1 MEGYSDSIATLRGQ
15 MIFPSRD
22 ATTVFRQWT
31 TSNPFCCSHPKYEET
46 KKNSQCQKHLETK
59 KNTAQW
65 GCPFRLE
72 VIFSP
77 WQQAIIC
84 NLNCTKQCSCP
95 TPLVLLSCLLL
106 LPLGHKSTHSS
117 ASTNFPQRKKLG
129 EQFLQNRGN
138 SNNSRVK
145 CWKNIY

>member
-46 KKNSQCQKHLETK
+46 KKCFAVSKASGNQKK
-59 KNTAQW
+59 YRSMGMSKS
-65 GCPFRLE
+65 RLE

-77 WQQAIIC
+77 WQQAIIW

-95 TPLVLLSCLLL
+95 TPLVLLLSPIAAPGPQVH
-106 LPLGHKSTHSS
+106 PLVCIHQLSST
-117 ASTNFPQRKKLG
+117 KKNWENNCYKTEG
-129 EQFLQNRGN
+129 FRG
-138 SNNSRVK
+138 
-145 CWKNIY
+145 